1 MQSIMSLNVSDLNT
15 LSYLEPF
22 NLLHCVYVW
31 LCVYPP
37 NTLTHTLEY
46 LRLSELKGLMFC

>member
-22 NLLHCVYVW
+22 NLLHCVYV
-31 LCVYPP
+31 
-37 NTLTHTLEY
+37 
-46 LRLSELKGLMFC
+46 